1 MALQSCCFSQYPK
14 CQDSHPL
21 ANLVSPDPGP
31 GFRSVLDQLCANYNH
46 LQIQLCPTPVKS
58 PLQERHLRGVGEA
71 VQDLKSVF
79 VFGAMKAGCM
89 GINFPEDGT
98 VKPFRISRPCVFE
111 AVKTGCTYGRPWTY
125 LDKSTPFSLKIQME
139 R

>member
-14 CQDSHPL
+14 CQDSRPL

-31 GFRSVLDQLCANYNH
+31 GFRSLLDQLCANYNH
-46 LQIQLCPTPVKS
+46 LQIRLCPTLVKS

-79 VFGAMKAGCM
+79 VFGA
-89 GINFPEDGT
+89 
-98 VKPFRISRPCVFE
+98 
-111 AVKTGCTYGRPWTY
+111 VKTGCTYGRPWTY
-125 LDKSTPFSLKIQME
+125 LDKGTPCPLKIQME